1 MTIELINKD
10 TVIDAL
16 VNRCDTL
23 YKITREQELKIIEK
37 DRIIQE
43 LIELVSELNDKKIF
57 KSNVNKKE

>member
-37 DRIIQE
+37 DKMIQE
-43 LIELVSELNDKKIF
+43 LIELVSELNNEKIF
-57 KSNVNKKE
+57 KFNVNKKE

>member
-23 YKITREQELKIIEK
+23 YKITKEQELKLIEK
-37 DRIIQE
+37 NRMIRE
-43 LIELVSELNDKKIF
+43 LIRLVGELNDDKIF
-57 KSNVNKKE
+57 KSNINKKE

>member
-1 MTIELINKD
+1 MNIELINKD

-23 YKITREQELKIIEK
+23 YKITKEQELKIIEK
-37 DRIIQE
+37 NRFIQE
-43 LIELVSELNDKKIF
+43 LIQLVSELSDEKIF

>member
-43 LIELVSELNDKKIF
+43 LIELVSELNDEKIF

>member
-1 MTIELINKD
+1 MTIELVNKD

-37 DRIIQE
+37 NRFIQE
-43 LIELVSELNDKKIF
+43 LIQLVSELNNEKIF
-57 KSNVNKKE
+57 KSNVNKQE